1 MKRNLETEYDCR
13 LAQMAAA
20 WFQKAEAL
28 DVLLQYEFTGMTA
41 HAGPEYT
48 LKAIDELVGLILQT
62 SGAMEQEGRWINL
75 FVDRQPGRVRVV
87 CASAGVCPVELGF
100 LAEQEAST
108 EIHQYADAYD
118 LKVDWGTLEGGGAPC

>member
-1 MKRNLETEYDCR
+1 MKPNQETEYDCR

-28 DVLLQYEFTGMTA
+28 DVVLQYAFTGMTA
-41 HAGPEYT
+41 PAGPERT
-48 LKAIDELVGLILQT
+48 LTAIDALVGLILQT

-75 FVDRQPGRVRVV
+75 FVDRQPERVRMV

-118 LKVDWGTLEGGGAPC
+118 LKVDWGTLEGGETPC

>member
-1 MKRNLETEYDCR
+1 MKRHFKTEFDCR
-13 LAQMAAA
+13 LAQMAAV

-41 HAGPEYT
+41 PAGPERT
-48 LKAIDELVGLILQT
+48 LTAIDALVCLILQA

-75 FVDRQPGRVRVV
+75 SVDRRPERVRVV
-87 CASAGVCPVELGF
+87 CAAAGVCPVELAF
-100 LAEQEAST
+100 LAEQGAST

-118 LKVDWGTLEGGGAPC
+118 LKVDWGTLEGGETPC